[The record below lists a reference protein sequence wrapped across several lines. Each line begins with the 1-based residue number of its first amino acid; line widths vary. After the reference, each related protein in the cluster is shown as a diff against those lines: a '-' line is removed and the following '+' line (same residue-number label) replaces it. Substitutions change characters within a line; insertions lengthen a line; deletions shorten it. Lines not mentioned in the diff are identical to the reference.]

1 MFGERER
8 SIKNMVVDAL
18 GGPESYRQARRQT
31 DEIDETY
38 VEIEN
43 RRSSVVVRRLAIFV
57 VLYVLIVLTAVAVVR
72 AQTGRLD
79 VVLWVVVGTF
89 NAASAGIYYAQ
100 YQKRR
105 FALQVLDVLREADA
119 GVTS

>member
-72 AQTGRLD
+72 GTDRTFGCRSLGGRRD
-79 VVLWVVVGTF
+79 VQRG
-89 NAASAGIYYAQ
+89 
-100 YQKRR
+100 KRR
-105 FALQVLDVLREADA
+105 HLLCTVSEAAICAPGA
-119 GVTS
+119 GRVCVRRTQA